1 MIYPQQVIVVRKDL
15 KMRRGKEIAQS
26 CHASTGILL
35 HNLPKVIWYKLLY
48 KMNIKLNNAWYQWL
62 NGSFTKITVY
72 VNSEQELL
80 DTYEKAKTANLP
92 TVLITDK
99 GLTEFNGVPTNTC
112 IAIGPV
118 YKPEL
123 IGITNHL
130 PLL

>member
-1 MIYPQQVIVVRKDL
+1 MRKDL
-15 KMRRGKEIAQS
+15 KMRRGKEIAQA
-26 CHASTGILL
+26 CHASTAILL
-35 HNLPKVIWYKLLY
+35 DNKLKVLFYKTLGY
-48 KMNIKLNNAWYQWL
+48 FKIPVNNAWYEWL

-80 DTYEKAKTANLP
+80 QVYEKAKSANLP

-99 GLTEFNGVPTNTC
+99 GLTEFNNVPTNTC

-123 IGITNHL
+123 VGITNHL